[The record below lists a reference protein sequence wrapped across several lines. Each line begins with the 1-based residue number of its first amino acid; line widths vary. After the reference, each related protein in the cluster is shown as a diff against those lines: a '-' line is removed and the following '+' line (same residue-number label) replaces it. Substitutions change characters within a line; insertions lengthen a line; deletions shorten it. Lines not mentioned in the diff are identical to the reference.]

1 MYLDISIFT
10 YTYTDIRPLT
20 YAYWC
25 VSRSSYKQ
33 SLHTDHPWNMGR
45 RKLIDLRVLSLTC
58 HGHYINGSKLFQ
70 DTSREFI
77 SNHNVTEK
85 NAHASEHNVIYDICD
100 ILSSYFEAINCLVRM
115 RMLTVKNEFS
125 LSTQML
131 QASRPRCH
139 CTKVCTKPHTT
150 RSSGIAATRAA
161 GRKSLE
167 VAMCDSLLRAS
178 GHVIYDA
185 CWVQQKPSEARCN
198 GERWNSPR
206 RKIMVADFAL
216 GGL

>member
-125 LSTQML
+125 PAPKCSKLPVPDATVPRYVLNLTQQDPLASQPLVQLAVKVLKLPCVTPSSVRVATSSTMHAEYNRSPVKQGATVKGGTRHAGKLWL
-131 QASRPRCH
+131 Q
-139 CTKVCTKPHTT
+139 
-150 RSSGIAATRAA
+150 I
-161 GRKSLE
+161 
-167 VAMCDSLLRAS
+167 LL
-178 GHVIYDA
+178 
-185 CWVQQKPSEARCN
+185 
-198 GERWNSPR
+198 
-206 RKIMVADFAL
+206 
-216 GGL
+216 